1 MITWVVGRGGLL
13 GSAVSRAV
21 GDEFV
26 GVAVPWTD
34 PVGAAATLRSDL
46 ARFVASVD
54 CHDWAIVWAAGSG
67 VVASEARQLQDELDV
82 LASFVEELAEHPPA
96 GRGVFVLASSAGG
109 VYAGSRH
116 PPFDESTEPRPL
128 SPYGEAKL
136 AAEKLTEERLSG
148 RVPVVIGRLSN
159 LYGPGQD
166 LTKRQG
172 LVSELCLGAIRRR
185 AVNVYVPMQTLRDY
199 LYVDDA
205 AAMIADLALHAVTAQ
220 PREVVLR
227 NLASGLP
234 MSVGGVVRV
243 VQQVTRQTV
252 RIGMG
257 QHPSAARQVLDLR
270 MTTREGASLRLHAP
284 MPFPAGVRRVYEHTF
299 AEFRGA
305 HR

>member
-21 GDEFV
+21 RDEFV
-26 GVAVPWTD
+26 GGPVPWTD
-34 PVGAAATLRSDL
+34 PGDAAATLRSEL
-46 ARFVASVD
+46 TRFATAAGAR
-54 CHDWAIVWAAGSG
+54 DWAIVWAAGSG
-67 VVASEARQLQDELDV
+67 VVASEAQQLQDELDV
-82 LASFVEELAEHPPA
+82 LASFVDALAEHPPA
-96 GRGVFVLASSAGG
+96 GRGVFALASSAGG

-116 PPFDESTEPRPL
+116 PPFDESTVPRPL

-136 AAEKLTEERLSG
+136 AAEQLTEARLSG
-148 RVPVVIGRLSN
+148 RVPMVIGRLSN

-185 AVNVYVPMQTLRDY
+185 SVNVYVPMQTLRDY
-199 LYVDDA
+199 LYADDA
-205 AAMIADLALHAVTAQ
+205 AAMIADLALHAVTEQ
-220 PREVVLR
+220 PRDLVLR

-257 QHPSAARQVLDLR
+257 QHPSAALQVLDLR
-270 MTTREGASLRLHAP
+270 MTTRAGALPRLHAP
-284 MPFPAGVRRVYEHTF
+284 TTFPAGVRRVYEHTF
-299 AEFRGA
+299 REFRGA
-305 HR
+305 HH